1 MIRLSRLAR
10 FLLPLTVSGITLLS
24 GCAGMS
30 SSTRASGADGVA
42 SAPVNEQQVN
52 ALYAELDQASGQ
64 YEDALQLA
72 RSGDKKQSDQTL
84 DETLDQLKDAAAKC
98 GDTPGCDPQ
107 RFFSVFD
114 HLLRLKD
121 GSFIAG
127 DEGDTLSD
135 TPDAG
140 VAGDAS
146 SPVMQALPRAQQSV
160 TLLRGHKLSD
170 LIAMN
175 GPVKAALEEW
185 LTWMRPQL
193 MNAYVNYEY
202 MRYEMWPA
210 YRKAD
215 LPEAILFGIL
225 AKESG
230 GKVHAVSRSGAAGPL
245 QFMYSTGR
253 RFGLGTVDGF
263 DQRFDPALSA
273 KANAAYM
280 DEQLKVF
287 NDNLELTLAA
297 YNGGEGRMRRLVDG
311 RNSISFYDPKIY
323 FSLPAQTRDYVPM
336 VLAAA
341 WLFLHPQRYHLKF
354 PHLDVRPGHIVL
366 QRPAS
371 LSELT
376 VCLGEAGGKQDGWF
390 RVLRNLN
397 PRLNP
402 QKAQPEGARL
412 NAPKVLEKAY
422 AASCTGGHW
431 PELAAD
437 LHAASAP
444 TMPTWMRMRHYRV
457 RRGDTL
463 SGIVRRLGCSNLR
476 TVARMNHLHP
486 PHYAIRAGRRLK
498 LPRCRR

>member
-1 MIRLSRLAR
+1 MLGFRCRVPFSPFVLGLLATC
-10 FLLPLTVSGITLLS
+10 LA
-24 GCAGMS
+24 GCATTGKS
-30 SSTRASGADGVA
+30 APGSAAK
-42 SAPVNEQQVN
+42 APVNEQKVN
-52 ALYAELDQASGQ
+52 TLYDQLDQASSSYG
-64 YEDALQLA
+64 DALQLA
-72 RSGDKKQSDQTL
+72 RSGDHGRSEKTL
-84 DETLDQLKDAAAKC
+84 DAALDKLKAAAAEC
-98 GDTPGCDPQ
+98 GTTPGCDPQ

-127 DEGDTLSD
+127 DEGDTLPD

-146 SPVMQALPRAQQSV
+146 SPVLEALPQSQRSV
-160 TLLRGHKLSD
+160 TLLRGHRLKD

-175 GPVKAALEEW
+175 GPVKASLEEW
-185 LTWMRPQL
+185 LTWLRPNL
-193 MNAYVNYEY
+193 MDAYVNYEY
-202 MRYEMWPA
+202 MRFEMWPA
-210 YRKAD
+210 YRKAG

-253 RFGLGTVDGF
+253 RFGLGVVDGF
-263 DQRFDPALSA
+263 DQRFDPRLSA
-273 KANAAYM
+273 RANAAYM

-297 YNGGEGRMRRLVDG
+297 YNGGEGRVRRLVDG
-311 RNSISFYDPKIY
+311 RTDISFYDPKIY

-341 WLFLHPQRYHLKF
+341 WLFMHPKRYNLKF
-354 PHLDVRPGHIVL
+354 PHFDTRPGSIQL

-376 VCLGEAGGKQDGWF
+376 VCLGEAGGMRDGWF

-402 QKAQPEGARL
+402 QKAQPAGTKLRV
-412 NAPKVLEKAY
+412 PRILEKTY
-422 AASCTGGHW
+422 ARKCESGQWPQLAS
-431 PELAAD
+431 E
-437 LHAASAP
+437 LHAASDP
-444 TMPTWMRMRHYRV
+444 TLPASMRIRHYRV

-463 SGIVRRLGCSNLR
+463 SGIVRRMGCSSLHR
-476 TVARMNHLHP
+476 VARMNHLHAP
-486 PHYAIRAGRRLK
+486 RYAIRAGHVLK
-498 LPRCRR
+498 LPHCSR